1 MFFYAAVLAFLG
13 FSIPLV
19 IIDLREKRLP
29 DRILLIA
36 YPAVTGLLVL
46 AAWQDN
52 NWDNL
57 WRALLAGLVV
67 FAGYFMLRFINPSG
81 LGAGDVKLSGLIG
94 LILGWTSWQAA
105 LMGTAI
111 GFVLG
116 ALVAAF
122 LLLSKRRG
130 LKQSLAFGPYMIAG
144 AWLVLV
150 PALLVSWG

>member
-13 FSIPLV
+13 FSVPLV

-29 DRILLIA
+29 DRILIIA
-36 YPAVTGLLVL
+36 YPVVTGLLVL
-46 AAWQDN
+46 AAWQDS
-52 NWDNL
+52 NWNSL
-57 WRALLAGLVV
+57 WRALLAGLAV
-67 FAGYFMLRFINPSG
+67 FAGYFMLRLINPSG

-94 LILGWTSWQAA
+94 LILGWVGWQAA
-105 LMGTAI
+105 LVGTAI

-116 ALVAAF
+116 ALVAVF

-144 AWLVLV
+144 AWIVLV
-150 PALLVSWG
+150 PALLVSWA